1 MYIFAQDVIS
11 YRLLTTETNLK
22 VSFIFRCLFTTSS
35 VKLFL
40 VNEQLFVYNRVD
52 VFFRKK
58 EKKNTKPLTF
68 WKWKRIL
75 KENHI
80 LKMKACFGEMWK
92 VINHFFL
99 KKTAISKTFKY
110 IYFCSR
116 FVAWRE
122 NGAKHDLHS

>member
-1 MYIFAQDVIS
+1 MITMYIFAQDVIN

-58 EKKNTKPLTF
+58 EKKKSPNLLHF
-68 WKWKRIL
+68 
-75 KENHI
+75 ENES
-80 LKMKACFGEMWK
+80 AF
-92 VINHFFL
+92 
-99 KKTAISKTFKY
+99 
-110 IYFCSR
+110 
-116 FVAWRE
+116 
-122 NGAKHDLHS
+122 

>member
-58 EKKNTKPLTF
+58 EKQKSQNLLHF
-68 WKWKRIL
+68 
-75 KENHI
+75 ENES
-80 LKMKACFGEMWK
+80 AF
-92 VINHFFL
+92 
-99 KKTAISKTFKY
+99 
-110 IYFCSR
+110 
-116 FVAWRE
+116 
-122 NGAKHDLHS
+122 